1 MAPSKR
7 RSTRTQPSS
16 DPAPSSDPIDEPT
29 NSLPPLQFRQAIS
42 WTAGKP
48 IAEGE
53 LIKRLEAL
61 YKEISQKE
69 QEDINVESL
78 RSKASDLV
86 SERLLKHRN
95 RGVQAWA
102 ACCIVEMLRLFAPDA
117 PYTPKE
123 MKVSYYTLLL
133 SISIQYLTSSLK
145 NIFLL
150 VIEHIIPSL
159 ADSSST
165 YHAQHLAVIRSL
177 KELQSILLIQDA
189 NSSTALMTALF
200 TVCFDVLSGPSK
212 SSELEV
218 SINVAHNLSALL
230 IELSTETDNLPDEV
244 IDIVMAQF
252 LRADPRTLSNM
263 SNTKGKKG
271 TIQIDEK
278 QATLLLKDAPAA
290 YTMAQDLCNVVSDK
304 MARYVLRYFSSV
316 LLDTSMAISSEPK
329 KGRRKTQEEEEEED
343 ITQGPSEEELKESK
357 KAHLLLRELWRAA
370 PSVLREIIPQLESE
384 LSTENTHIRLMA
396 VEAIGDMIA
405 GIGAAGPPQVTPL
418 DPSAYPSQSLQ
429 EDSDRRAYHFL
440 LTPTTSVAFISRY
453 HSTYQ
458 AFMGRR
464 NDKSGLIRAAW
475 STAVGRILQTSAG
488 GVGLEA
494 EEENKLLE
502 HFAVSLVDSDEKVRH
517 SAVKAIEQFS
527 FQTVVSTI
535 GKDGGLSKENTVLS
549 NLADRAKDRKPNL
562 RADAI
567 QLLGR
572 LWGVAAGAIA
582 EGNEHITEILGGI
595 PTKLIG
601 NYYINDAEIHK
612 AVDRV
617 VFESFIPLS
626 YPPKVRQQVSQD
638 SQKSIKN
645 GDSVDDNTDP
655 DKIRVE
661 RILLLISSL
670 DQRCRAVFF
679 TKQRNQVT
687 LSRLMVAYL
696 SMCEEYNG
704 GVIEPQAG
712 RTEKEVESQ
721 LSKLAAAFAQ
731 PLPDKQRAI
740 DDLKKFA
747 KQHDRRC
754 YALIR
759 FCCDTNSDW
768 AKVRKSVK
776 ELSKRIE
783 ETTPSSSV
791 PSTILDTLLT
801 LLYRSSIL
809 VFNKSNVPAIIHY
822 SRTDEKGLGSAA
834 HEMLKEI
841 SKTHGDIFSS
851 HVVELCKTLAQ
862 DAPTANKPHR
872 INAVEDL
879 KACAEFSQK
888 FPEKMPQDRKFFNS
902 LLSYMKYGQP
912 RAAKYAVRILL
923 TTAAKKPMYSQEVF
937 EECSTDFK
945 FGEDRFL
952 SKLAALSQLV
962 LYGAAYLESDK
973 ADSISDIA
981 ITEVLTNTKASPGV
995 DQKTDTD
1002 DWTDEPDDNIMAKT
1016 WAMKILVNR
1025 LRGYSADADISK
1037 PTELVFKFLN
1047 GLINKMGQIQVK
1059 NPGAKSHASRLRLL
1073 AGTSLLKLARE
1084 PRFNEKIGPIMFNQL
1099 VLMTQDIVF
1108 EVRSS
1113 FVHKLIKYLGQ
1124 IKLAKRF
1131 YTPLF
1136 LLAFE
1141 PVADLKTSTE
1151 TWIRSRAT
1159 AFARDKDTTLE
1170 LVLPRLLSLLAHHP
1184 DFENTAQGL
1193 TEMASYIVYYLRPV
1207 ATRENI
1213 SLIFHVAQRVKAIAD
1228 GIDKQSTHIYVLS
1241 DLAQALIRRWD
1252 ERHDWNM
1259 HTWPAK
1265 VNLPAGIFTQ
1275 IDNAERAR
1283 EIAGK
1288 IFLPAD
1294 VLDSLDAIVAEGLK
1308 PGKTRK
1314 GAGSKSKGENA
1325 SGKSRK
1331 RGHPTTGEAKKVG
1344 TPNAKKARTTKIS
1357 DSASKRKSRALSSEA
1372 QSPSSERRRSG
1383 RNTRSFNYKEDE
1395 TDGPD
1400 GAADKDTVP
1409 SKVNG
1414 SVAKGRR
1421 GRGKAI
1427 ENSSDVEMDNAD
1439 DE

>member
-1 MAPSKR
+1 
-7 RSTRTQPSS
+7 
-16 DPAPSSDPIDEPT
+16 
-29 NSLPPLQFRQAIS
+29 
-42 WTAGKP
+42 
-48 IAEGE
+48 
-53 LIKRLEAL
+53 
-61 YKEISQKE
+61 
-69 QEDINVESL
+69 
-78 RSKASDLV
+78 
-86 SERLLKHRN
+86 
-95 RGVQAWA
+95 
-102 ACCIVEMLRLFAPDA
+102 
-117 PYTPKE
+117 
-123 MKVSYYTLLL
+123 
-133 SISIQYLTSSLK
+133 
-145 NIFLL
+145 
-150 VIEHIIPSL
+150 L

-200 TVCFDVLSGPSK
+200 TACFDVLSGPSK
-212 SSELEV
+212 SAELEV

-230 IELSTETDNLPDEV
+230 IELATETDNLPDEV

-263 SNTKGKKG
+263 SSSKGKKG
-271 TIQIDEK
+271 VIQIDEK

-329 KGRRKTQEEEEEED
+329 KGNRKGQEEEDEED

-396 VEAIGDMIA
+396 VEAIGDIIA
-405 GIGAAGPPQVTPL
+405 GIGAAGPPQPTLL
-418 DPSAYPSQSLQ
+418 DPAAYPSQSLQ
-429 EDSDRRAYHFL
+429 DDSDRRSYHFL

-475 STAVGRILQTSAG
+475 ATAVGRILQTSAG

-502 HFAVSLVDSDEKVRH
+502 NLAVSLIDSDEKVRH
-517 SAVKAIEQFS
+517 SAIKAIEQFS
-527 FQTVVSTI
+527 FQTVVSRL

-549 NLADRAKDRKPNL
+549 NLADRAKDRKISV
-562 RADAI
+562 RTDAI

-572 LWGVAAGAIA
+572 LWGVASGSIA

-601 NYYINDAEIHK
+601 AYYINDADIHK
-612 AVDRV
+612 SVDRV
-617 VFESFIPLS
+617 VFESFIPLT
-626 YPPKVRQQVSQD
+626 YPPKIRQQVPQD

-645 GDSVDDNTDP
+645 GEAVDENSDP

-661 RILLLISSL
+661 RILLLMSTL

-679 TKQRNQVT
+679 TKQKNQVT
-687 LSRLMVAYL
+687 LSKLMLAFL
-696 SMCEEYNG
+696 STCEEYNG

-712 RTEKEVESQ
+712 KTEKEVETQ
-721 LSKLAAAFAQ
+721 LSKLIAAFAQ
-731 PLPDKQRAI
+731 QLPDKQRAI

-768 AKVRKSVK
+768 SKVRKSIK

-783 ETTPSSSV
+783 ETTPSSSL
-791 PSTILDTLLT
+791 PSTMLDTLLT
-801 LLYRSSIL
+801 LLYRCSVLI
-809 VFNKSNVPAIIHY
+809 FNKSNVPAIIHF

-841 SKTHGDIFSS
+841 SKIHGDIFSS

-862 DAPTANKPHR
+862 DAPAANKPHR
-872 INAVEDL
+872 PNAVEDL

-902 LLSYMKYGQP
+902 LLNYMKYGKP

-923 TTAAKKPMYSQEVF
+923 TTAAKKQMYSQEVF
-937 EECSTDFK
+937 EECSKDFK

-962 LYGAAYLESDK
+962 LYGAAFLESEK
-973 ADSISDIA
+973 ADLISDIA
-981 ITEVLTNTKASPGV
+981 ITEVLTNADASPAV
-995 DQKTDTD
+995 DEKTDSE

-1025 LRGYSADADISK
+1025 LRGFSADDDISN
-1037 PTELVFKFLN
+1037 PTEPVFKFLK

-1084 PRFNEKIGPIMFNQL
+1084 QRFNEKINPLMFNQL
-1099 VLMTQDIVF
+1099 ALMTQDIVYN
-1108 EVRSS
+1108 VRSS
-1113 FVHKLIKYLGQ
+1113 FVRKLIKYLGQ
-1124 IKLAKRF
+1124 NKLAKRF

-1141 PVADLKTSTE
+1141 PVAELKASTE
-1151 TWIRSRAT
+1151 TWLRSRA
-1159 AFARDKDTTLE
+1159 ASFARDKDTTLE
-1170 LVLPRLLSLLAHHP
+1170 LILPRLISLLAHHP
-1184 DFENTAQGL
+1184 DFENSAQGL
-1193 TEMASYIVYYLRPV
+1193 TEMATYIVYYLRPV
-1207 ATRENI
+1207 ATRDNI
-1213 SLIFHVAQRVKAIAD
+1213 SLIFHVAQRVKAVAD
-1228 GIDKQSTHIYVLS
+1228 GIDKASTNIYVLS
-1241 DLAQALIRRWD
+1241 DLAQALTRRWD

-1265 VNLPAGIFTQ
+1265 VNLPAGIFAPL
-1275 IDNAERAR
+1275 DSAERAR
-1283 EIAGK
+1283 DIAGRL
-1288 IFLPAD
+1288 FLPAD
-1294 VLDSLDAIVAEGLK
+1294 VLDSLDAVVAEGLK
-1308 PGKTRK
+1308 VGRAGRK
-1314 GAGSKSKGENA
+1314 GTAKVKAENTA
-1325 SGKSRK
+1325 AKSRK
-1331 RGHPTTGEAKKVG
+1331 RAHAAGEPKKPG
-1344 TPNAKKARTTKIS
+1344 TPNAKKAKTAKLA
-1357 DSASKRKSRALSSEA
+1357 DGPSKRRGSVLGSDDH
-1372 QSPSSERRRSG
+1372 SPASERRRSG
-1383 RNTRSFNYKEDE
+1383 RNTRALNYREDGS
-1395 TDGPD
+1395 DGDDTAGPKD
-1400 GAADKDTVP
+1400 AAP
-1409 SKVNG
+1409 SKANG
-1414 SVAKGRR
+1414 SAAKSRQ
-1421 GRGKAI
+1421 GKMI
-1427 ENSSDVEMDNAD
+1427 EISSDVDMD
-1439 DE
+1439 DEDDE